1 MVNDRGSDAWRV
13 GRRVQRLAKTQIGA
27 ATGGLALCDPT
38 RGRAL
43 SEDTPPVRAP
53 WSMTEVVTCV
63 VVERWCGKKKWVE
76 GACSEVDAGRE
87 TDGRGRF
94 NRAAER
100 CYRDTRRINRRKT
113 ADGRVMPKAVS
124 QGGVSG
130 TVGCTVWV
138 SMPDSRRDRRRSRS
152 RKSKPLRTD
161 HRLGRGHID
170 RAR

>member
-1 MVNDRGSDAWRV
+1 MCSHKGQGTVRRHSAGTNTVVRDRSSDAWRV

-43 SEDTPPVRAP
+43 SEDTPQVRAP

-87 TDGRGRF
+87 TDGFKRRL
-94 NRAAER
+94 NRATER
-100 CYRDTRRINRRKT
+100 CYRDTQHINGRKT
-113 ADGRVMPKAVS
+113 ADGREMPKAVS
-124 QGGVSG
+124 QGGVSCRYG
-130 TVGCTVWV
+130 E
-138 SMPDSRRDRRRSRS
+138 RS
-152 RKSKPLRTD
+152 
-161 HRLGRGHID
+161 G
-170 RAR
+170 